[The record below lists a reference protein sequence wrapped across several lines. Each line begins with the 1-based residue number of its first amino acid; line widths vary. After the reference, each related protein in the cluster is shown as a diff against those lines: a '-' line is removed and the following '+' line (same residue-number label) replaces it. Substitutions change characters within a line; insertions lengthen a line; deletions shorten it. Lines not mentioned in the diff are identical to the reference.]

1 MINYIRNKIKRFTE
15 TNFLTE
21 LSMTT
26 FIGNNFTATIYK
38 YYEPG
43 VRLIETINGKEVVTD
58 NYSYECKFCKNT
70 TFWMLK
76 ANRLFRD
83 IYLA

>member
-1 MINYIRNKIKRFTE
+1 MKQNKKIYLNTFSYWLIK
-15 TNFLTE
+15 
-21 LSMTT
+21 TT

-38 YYEPG
+38 NYEPG
-43 VRLIETINGKEVVTD
+43 VRLIETINGKEAVTH